1 MPAPPNGNP
10 GPNRPFRPQTPLV
23 IGLVGGIAAGK
34 SKVAGLF
41 GRRGILHVD
50 ADFHAKAVAED
61 PQVLAEVA
69 AQLGERFVQGGQLD
83 RAGLGAHVFREPAAK
98 AKLEAI
104 MHPRVR
110 ERITSALETARAR
123 GESALLDVPLLF
135 EAGLFAI
142 CDTIVFVEARDE
154 VRAERASGRGWAD
167 DELPRRE
174 RNQLPLADK
183 RSRSQHVIDNNG
195 DLSATEQAVD
205 DLLLRLDPNA

>member
-1 MPAPPNGNP
+1 MPAPTTGNP

-34 SKVAGLF
+34 SKVASLF
-41 GRRGILHVD
+41 GSHGILHVD

-83 RAGLGAHVFREPAAK
+83 RAALGDHVFREPTAK
-98 AKLEAI
+98 AQLEAI

-110 ERITSALETARAR
+110 QRITTALESARAR
-123 GESALLDVPLLF
+123 GQSALLDVPLLF

-142 CDTIVFVEARDE
+142 CDTIVFVEASDE
-154 VRAERASGRGWAD
+154 VRAERARGRGWAD
-167 DELPRRE
+167 DELKRRE
-174 RNQLPLADK
+174 QNQLPLAEK
-183 RSRSQHVIDNNG
+183 RARSQHVIDNTG
-195 DLSATEQAVD
+195 ELATTEQAVN
-205 DLLLRLDPNA
+205 DLLARLESNA